1 MHIARRTFS
10 FSMSHREW
18 VGLSFRKNEF
28 PKAPLRMRA
37 TIWLFV
43 REKRVHTS
51 QVNGCGPPR
60 GLFPSGT
67 RRGAGTH
74 ITSAG
79 RDSSAVAPVVASV
92 VFTFTRDT
100 GTQITQTN
108 LTSIPTHQHDRDDR
122 IRGRLNQKNP
132 LLKGSTEIP
141 GCSHHRVR
149 SEVASAPFRIWCSD
163 VMHAC
168 SAGPLP
174 GTSGSPHSRH
184 KV

>member
-1 MHIARRTFS
+1 M
-10 FSMSHREW
+10 
-18 VGLSFRKNEF
+18 
-28 PKAPLRMRA
+28 
-37 TIWLFV
+37 
-43 REKRVHTS
+43 
-51 QVNGCGPPR
+51 
-60 GLFPSGT
+60 
-67 RRGAGTH
+67 GAGRLVDFSLLVHEGEPGHAPARYPPWCECVCVNANVSLCDFLH

-92 VFTFTRDT
+92 VYLTFTRDT

-122 IRGRLNQKNP
+122 IQRTPCLNRVDGDFSFP
-132 LLKGSTEIP
+132 LL
-141 GCSHHRVR
+141 GCSHHLVR

-174 GTSGSPHSRH
+174 GHLGEPSFTPQGLGVEHLT
-184 KV
+184 

>member
-1 MHIARRTFS
+1 M
-10 FSMSHREW
+10 
-18 VGLSFRKNEF
+18 
-28 PKAPLRMRA
+28 
-37 TIWLFV
+37 
-43 REKRVHTS
+43 
-51 QVNGCGPPR
+51 
-60 GLFPSGT
+60 
-67 RRGAGTH
+67 GAGRLVDFSLLVHEGDPGHAPARYPPWCECVCVNANVCLCDFLH

-92 VFTFTRDT
+92 VLTFTRDT

-132 LLKGSTEIP
+132 LLQGSTEIP

-174 GTSGSPHSRH
+174 GHLGEPSFTPQGLGVEHRGCSFARLQS
-184 KV
+184 